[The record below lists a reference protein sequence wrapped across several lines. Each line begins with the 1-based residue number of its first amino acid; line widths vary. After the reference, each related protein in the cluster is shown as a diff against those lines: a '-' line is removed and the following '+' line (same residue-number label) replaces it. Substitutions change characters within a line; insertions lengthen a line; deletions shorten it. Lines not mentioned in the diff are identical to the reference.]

1 MIFQHCEPQ
10 RTRSIGVAALALLVL
25 LSLAACAPAKVRSP
39 LARWLASPN
48 HDSRHATLIVLHAT
62 EQGSVKQSLHTLR
75 TGNSGGPVSAHYLV
89 GRDGE
94 IYQLVSEDRRAWHA
108 GAGRWGTLTDINS
121 SSIGIELD
129 NNGSDAFPA
138 VQIESLLRLLADI
151 CQRQRIRPSHVIAH
165 ADLAPARKVDPG
177 PLFPWQQLAAAG
189 FGVWPSITTPPPTGF
204 DAMSA
209 LRLFGYPMAD
219 RAAAIRAFHLRFRGS
234 ADLPAELDARD
245 VEILNALQH
254 ANPPAW

>member
-1 MIFQHCEPQ
+1 MDALKYL
-10 RTRSIGVAALALLVL
+10 AALLLL
-25 LSLAACAPAKVRSP
+25 LLAACAPAHVQSP
-39 LARWLASPN
+39 LARWVASPN
-48 HDSRHATLIVLHAT
+48 HDSRDPTLIVLHAT
-62 EQGSVKQSLHTLR
+62 EQGSVEQSLRTLR
-75 TGNSGGPVSAHYLV
+75 TANVGGPVSAHYLI

-108 GAGRWGTLTDINS
+108 GAGSWGTLTDINS

-129 NNGSDAFPA
+129 NNGTDPFPA
-138 VQIESLLRLLADI
+138 VQIQSLIRLLADI

-189 FGVWPSITTPPPTGF
+189 FGTWPSSSVAPPADF
-204 DAMSA
+204 DAMAA
-209 LRLFGYPMAD
+209 LRLLGYPMAD
-219 RAAAIRAFHLRFRGS
+219 PAAAIRAFHIRFRGR
-234 ADLPAELDARD
+234 ADLPAQLDAED
-245 VEILNALQH
+245 ATILHALQN

>member
-1 MIFQHCEPQ
+1 MIFQHCDSR
-10 RTRSIGVAALALLVL
+10 RTRTFSVAALAAILL
-25 LSLAACAPAKVRSP
+25 LSLASCAPANVRSP
-39 LARWLASPN
+39 LARWMPSPN
-48 HDSRHATLIVLHAT
+48 HDSRHPTLIVLHAT
-62 EQGSVKQSLHTLR
+62 EQDSVKQSLHTLR

-108 GAGRWGTLTDINS
+108 GAGSWGTLTDINS
-121 SSIGIELD
+121 ASIGIELD
-129 NNGSDAFPA
+129 NNGTDAFPD
-138 VQIESLLRLLADI
+138 VQIQSLVRLLADI

-189 FGVWPSITTPPPTGF
+189 FGVWPSITTPAPTGF

-209 LRLFGYPMAD
+209 LRLLGYPMAD
-219 RAAAIRAFHLRFRGS
+219 PEAAIRAFHLRFRGS
-234 ADLPAELDARD
+234 ADLPAELDVSDA
-245 VEILNALQH
+245 EILYALQN